1 MIIETSFT
9 NNNELKLVK
18 YNIPKE
24 VIDAAIDSD
33 EELKKMKNDDPEAF
47 EIEMQGYF
55 LKRITAKPTSYSVY
69 EVPLDEDDNVLKFK
83 N

>member
-55 LKRITAKPTSYSVY
+55 LKRINAKPTSYSVY
-69 EVPLDEDDNVLKFK
+69 EVPLDEDDNSLKFK